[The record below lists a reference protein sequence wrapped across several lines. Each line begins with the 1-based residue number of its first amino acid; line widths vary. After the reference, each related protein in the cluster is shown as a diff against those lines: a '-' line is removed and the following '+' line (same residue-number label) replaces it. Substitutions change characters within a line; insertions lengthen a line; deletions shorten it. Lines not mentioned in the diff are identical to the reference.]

1 MALDRL
7 GNTIV
12 AGAIYALAGTVRHI
26 TGDSI
31 VLLLGVDKEKAIRC
45 RAGDIVR
52 VDDTTSG
59 GGGPTAHS
67 TLTGLSADDHPQ
79 YVLANGTRAFT
90 AVVVGVDPTGPTHL
104 ATKGY
109 TDFADS
115 VVMSTVAAAAAATYQ
130 PLNAVLTN
138 LSTFTT
144 SVSGNVAYFV
154 NTIGGLSSF
163 ATTSFG
169 RGVVNSADAAAMRA
183 AMGTVIGTDV
193 QAYSAKL
200 AAVAALT
207 WANDKGVVLT
217 GTGTIATFDLTAAA
231 RTVLDDTT
239 VAAMV
244 DTLGGAASTGTGGL
258 VRKTSPALTTPDIG
272 KPTAGDLSNC
282 TGYPAA
288 AISGSL
294 PLTLGGTGAS
304 TAVAGGDALNVK
316 GADIASA
323 ATTNIAAATGHFVH
337 VTGTTTITAL
347 GTAAAGVERVVRFAG
362 SLTLTHNATSLILPS
377 GGSIITAANDL
388 ARFVSEGS
396 GNWRCTAYQ
405 RASSVPFRASD
416 WHPYSAALDDLD
428 QNVIQAG
435 NPGIYGTDGG
445 GTSALVSAAA
455 ANDDDLL
462 VVSTSAA
469 SYHKYVD
476 LTTLLNALNVPRRTW
491 QENGNPVRTVGAA
504 STAEETLVSQTIGGA
519 SNADECWELRFW
531 GDFLQNRTA
540 SGSNTSRIRVKLGTT
555 TVFDKANSFAAS
567 SGRRVLVGRILVSQ
581 RGSTSLQRVTGE
593 ILLSQPLNATAGYG
607 DYGAFAAAHGGVVAG
622 DASETLT
629 SAKTLSVTH
638 QWDANDANSY
648 LRIYKAELI
657 YHP

>member
-109 TDFADS
+109 VDFADS
-115 VVMSTVAAAAAATYQ
+115 VLQGAILAAAVAAFQ

-144 SVSGNVAYFV
+144 SVSGNVPYFV

-163 ATTSFG
+163 PTTSFG
-169 RGVVNSADAAAMRA
+169 RGLVNSAAAAA
-183 AMGTVIGTDV
+183 ARSTLGLVIGTNV
-193 QAYSAKL
+193 QAYDAEL
-200 AAVAALT
+200 AAIAGLVSAADRGIYFTGAGTASLFTLT
-207 WANDKGVVLT
+207 SFARTLLDDAN
-217 GTGTIATFDLTAAA
+217 ATAAQ
-231 RTVLDDTT
+231 T
-239 VAAMV
+239 
-244 DTLGGAASTGTGGL
+244 TLGL
-258 VRKTSPALTTPDIG
+258 VIG
-272 KPTAGDLSNC
+272 SNVH
-282 TGYPAA
+282 PF
-288 AISGSL
+288 SG
-294 PLTLGGTGAS
+294 
-304 TAVAGGDALNVK
+304 
-316 GADIASA
+316 
-323 ATTNIAAATGHFVH
+323 
-337 VTGTTTITAL
+337 
-347 GTAAAGVERVVRFAG
+347 R
-362 SLTLTHNATSLILPS
+362 
-377 GGSIITAANDL
+377 
-388 ARFVSEGS
+388 
-396 GNWRCTAYQ
+396 
-405 RASSVPFRASD
+405 
-416 WHPYSAALDDLD
+416 LDDLD
-428 QNVIQAG
+428 NNVIGAG
-435 NPGIYGTDGG
+435 DPGVYATDGG
-445 GTSALVSAAA
+445 GTSSLISSSPAPDGSLLTVNSAAA
-455 ANDDDLL
+455 G
-462 VVSTSAA
+462 
-469 SYHKYVD
+469 YHEWRE
-476 LTTLLNALNVPRRTW
+476 LTDLLNALNVPRRTW